1 MTRLPTGDPIPSI
14 HWDVVVVGAG
24 AAGLMACLELP
35 LELSVLL
42 LNRNKS
48 RRSSSRWAQGG
59 IAAVTRPEDSA
70 ASHAE
75 DTLKAGAGLCD
86 IDAVQLLV
94 GEAPHCVRHLEELG
108 MIFDRENDNQLA
120 TTLEAAHS
128 HQRVLHVQDRTG
140 RALVDVLRERVEHRP
155 RLLHRRGV
163 RVTRLWVEQGRC
175 CGVQVLDGARLHWI
189 PSRVVVLATG
199 GGGHLFTNST
209 NPTQACGEGVV
220 LAWEAGAVIEDLE
233 FVQFHPTAL
242 HLPQAPCFLISE
254 ALRGEGAVL
263 KDAQGVSPVA
273 HIPGRDLAPRDKVSQ
288 ALIHSMRNA
297 GVTSMLLDLTPIP
310 RSQLVRRFPNILER
324 CRKFGLDPLQQP
336 IPIAPAAH
344 YWMGGVATDLTAAT
358 SLPGLHA
365 VGEVACTGVHGA
377 NRLASNSLM
386 ECLVFARQLAKITL
400 PEQTRLSVDSVWRQ
414 YNWNNSPS
422 SEPEPD
428 ETASLLLAIHRLR
441 QLCWRVAGV
450 DRSARELKSGLRNLE
465 PAISDL
471 WQRPLLRM
479 MRSQPKDQ
487 SLLLEESTRRA
498 LNLLLDLGHR
508 QQASS
513 LLLQACLF
521 RHESRGGHFRQDAP
535 MPLPQWHRHTQI
547 QRNKQ
552 LSTRPVRS

>member
-1 MTRLPTGDPIPSI
+1 MTPLPAGKPIPSI
-14 HWDVVVVGAG
+14 RWDVVVIGAG

-35 LELSVLL
+35 LELNVLL
-42 LNRNKS
+42 INRNTS

-59 IAAVTRPEDSA
+59 IAAVTRPEDSM

-75 DTLKAGAGLCD
+75 DTLRAGAGLCD
-86 IDAVQLLV
+86 TDAVQLLV
-94 GEAPHCVRHLEELG
+94 GEAPNCVKYLEKLG
-108 MIFDRENDNQLA
+108 MTFDREDGQLA

-140 RALVDVLRERVEHRP
+140 RALIDVLRERVEHRP
-155 RLLHRRGV
+155 GLLHRRGI
-163 RVTRLWVEQGRC
+163 RVTQLWVEQGRC

-189 PSRVVVLATG
+189 PSRMVVLATG

-209 NPTQACGEGVV
+209 NPRQACGEGVV

-254 ALRGEGAVL
+254 AVRGEGAIL
-263 KDAQGVSPVA
+263 KDARGVSPVA

-288 ALIHSMRNA
+288 ALIRSMRKA
-297 GVTSMLLDLTPIP
+297 GDTSILLDLTPIP
-310 RSQLVRRFPNILER
+310 RAQLVRRFPTILKR
-324 CRKFGLDPLQQP
+324 CREFGLDPLQQP
-336 IPIAPAAH
+336 IPVAPAAH

-386 ECLVFARQLAKITL
+386 ECLVFAGQLAKVTL
-400 PEQTRLSVDSVWRQ
+400 PEEPKVAIASAWSQQKWSTGPLSG
-414 YNWNNSPS
+414 
-422 SEPEPD
+422 PE
-428 ETASLLLAIHRLR
+428 ETAGLVLAIDQLR
-441 QLCWRVAGV
+441 QLCWLAAGV
-450 DRSARELKSGLRNLE
+450 DRSARDLKSGLRDLK
-465 PAISDL
+465 PAIGDL
-471 WQRPLLRM
+471 WQRPLLGM
-479 MRSQPKDQ
+479 MRNQPKDQ
-487 SLLLEESTRRA
+487 CLLLEEPTRQA

-508 QQASS
+508 QRAS
-513 LLLQACLF
+513 LLLLQSCLF
-521 RHESRGGHFRQDAP
+521 RRESRGGHFRQDAP
-535 MPLPQWHRHTQI
+535 MPLSQWRCHTQI
-547 QRNKQ
+547 QRDKE